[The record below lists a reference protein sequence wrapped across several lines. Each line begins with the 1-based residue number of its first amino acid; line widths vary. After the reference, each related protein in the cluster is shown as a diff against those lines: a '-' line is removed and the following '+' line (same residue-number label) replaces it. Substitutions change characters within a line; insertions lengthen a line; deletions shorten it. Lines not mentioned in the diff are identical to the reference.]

1 MHALNKRFLLARL
14 LRNEAPAD
22 TPPAGGAPAAQA
34 PAGDPPAASPSAE
47 SQPTAPAWHESIQ
60 DAGLKAFIEGKGFKD
75 ASEAAKALQ
84 DLEGQTAKP
93 ESADAYKLPVPDG
106 QDGAFA
112 GEAAKWMHEAGIP
125 VAQAQALATKWNE
138 YQASQAQAADLA
150 RQQQGEADVSAL
162 RKEWGGQ
169 YDANVELG
177 KRAVRTFVGEGQ
189 DAQALLSSM
198 EGAIGAGQL
207 LRLFHRIGTNLGEGS
222 LAPNGGNSDS
232 SAEQQDLGSLLYPS
246 MVKKG

>member
-1 MHALNKRFLLARL
+1 MHVLNKRQLFARM
-14 LRNEAPAD
+14 LREQAAGD
-22 TPPAGGAPAAQA
+22 TPPAGGESAAIPPASAAAPAT
-34 PAGDPPAASPSAE
+34 PPAD
-47 SQPTAPAWHESIQ
+47 SQVTAPAWHESIE

-75 ASEAAKALQ
+75 AGEAVKALH
-84 DLEGQTAKP
+84 DLEGLTAKP
-93 ESADAYKLPVPDG
+93 ESVDAYKLPVPEG

-125 VAQAQALATKWNE
+125 VTQAQALATKWNE

-177 KRAVRTFVGEGQ
+177 KRAVRAFAGEAG
-189 DAQALLSSM
+189 DAEQLIGKI
-198 EGAIGAGQL
+198 EGAIGTAETF
-207 LRLFHRIGTNLGEGS
+207 RLFQRIGKSMGESTLNPGDAGS
-222 LAPNGGNSDS
+222 SNGEPQGNSMTEI
-232 SAEQQDLGSLLYPS
+232 ARDLYG
-246 MVKKG
+246 K

>member
-1 MHALNKRFLLARL
+1 
-14 LRNEAPAD
+14 
-22 TPPAGGAPAAQA
+22 
-34 PAGDPPAASPSAE
+34 
-47 SQPTAPAWHESIQ
+47 
-60 DAGLKAFIEGKGFKD
+60 LKAFIEGKGFKD
-75 ASEAAKALQ
+75 AGEAVKALH
-84 DLEGQTAKP
+84 DLEGLTAKP
-93 ESADAYKLPVPDG
+93 ESVDAYKLPVPEG

-138 YQASQAQAADLA
+138 YQASQAKAADLA

-189 DAQALLSSM
+189 EAEKLLGSL
-198 EGAIGAGQL
+198 EGAVGAGQL
-207 LRLFHRIGTNLGEGS
+207 LRLFHRIGANLGEGS
-222 LAPNGGNSDS
+222 LTPGAGNVDQQAPQKDIS
-232 SAEQQDLGSLLYPS
+232 ELLYPS
-246 MVKKG
+246 MANKG